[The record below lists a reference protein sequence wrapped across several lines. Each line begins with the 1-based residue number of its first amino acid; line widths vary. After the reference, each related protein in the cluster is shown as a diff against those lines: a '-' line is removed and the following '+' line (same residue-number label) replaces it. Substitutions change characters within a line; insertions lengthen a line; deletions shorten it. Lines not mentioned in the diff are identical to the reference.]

1 LLPFNKENYF
11 EMPSMETITDE
22 ELKRIGLF
30 VPDNGEKLFSFDK
43 NLFNL
48 RQKRGS
54 LNVTAE
60 MDHGDF

>member
-1 LLPFNKENYF
+1 
-11 EMPSMETITDE
+11 MPSMETITDE

-30 VPDNGEKLFSFDK
+30 VSDNGENLFSFDK